1 MLSEEDA
8 QEASLRE
15 ALASYFLYM
24 PPFGIQSAL
33 GRQHTARQLGLLLA
47 LEWRGLLRFAGRP
60 RPLWEG
66 DLTALVR
73 ALTDA
78 AREPM
83 DALCASLSV
92 HLPSRALPLGYEPRL
107 LPLGITLLLRLAAAT
122 GRVEVCLLPY
132 PGDATLHIAGA
143 SPFSVEP
150 FSDGLREIARLHGG
164 RLLLTPHSA
173 ALSLS
178 AQQKAVGR
186 APFPT
191 AELFSENPVSPFCLG
206 FYALLSEDGSI
217 SAGPGS

>member
-24 PPFGIQSAL
+24 PPLNMQSAL
-33 GRQHTARQLGLLLA
+33 GRQHTARQLGLLLS

-83 DALCASLSV
+83 
-92 HLPSRALPLGYEPRL
+92 HTRG
-107 LPLGITLLLRLAAAT
+107 
-122 GRVEVCLLPY
+122 
-132 PGDATLHIAGA
+132 
-143 SPFSVEP
+143 
-150 FSDGLREIARLHGG
+150 
-164 RLLLTPHSA
+164 A
-173 ALSLS
+173 ALSVRLP
-178 AQQKAVGR
+178 A
-186 APFPT
+186 
-191 AELFSENPVSPFCLG
+191 
-206 FYALLSEDGSI
+206 
-217 SAGPGS
+217 